1 MTLTTER
8 KEKAILFLWQH
19 LLLLISLYL
28 MTLGVVLCVKSS
40 LGSSVISSLPFV
52 FSLAGLISRVPEW
65 TIGGYTIAMNFILVF
80 CQILILRRNF
90 DFMQLFQ
97 LVIGF
102 VFGWLIDINMALTA
116 GLECTTW
123 SSQIF
128 AQFAGCTIMGIGIG
142 AVRLG
147 NHAGR
152 GHFHYR
158 QSGDEASFRQ
168 GKDMGGYAARAACR
182 RRLLPLFRE
191 LAMERH
197 RRRYALRDGLRRTR
211 GQVHRPAS
219 GLVRSRAGLCPGVP
233 ALPVRAGPPRL
244 SPRHRIERLKV
255 VPSSA
260 VLEPPA
266 PGGALPVRRRRA
278 HCSNKSL

>member
-1 MTLTTER
+1 MTLTTEK

-128 AQFAGCTIMGIGIG
+128 AQFAGCTIMGIGI
-142 AVRLG
+142 A
-147 NHAGR
+147 
-152 GHFHYR
+152 
-158 QSGDEASFRQ
+158 
-168 GKDMGGYAARAACR
+168 
-182 RRLLPLFRE
+182 
-191 LAMERH
+191 
-197 RRRYALRDGLRRTR
+197 
-211 GQVHRPAS
+211 
-219 GLVRSRAGLCPGVP
+219 
-233 ALPVRAGPPRL
+233 
-244 SPRHRIERLKV
+244 
-255 VPSSA
+255 
-260 VLEPPA
+260 
-266 PGGALPVRRRRA
+266 
-278 HCSNKSL
+278 